1 MTVEEPP
8 RRVRITSPRTGA
20 ARRPPARTAAREI
33 DEQTGIGE
41 VYMRSLMHDQLR
53 LTLSV
58 IGVVAAMLGGLPLL
72 FALVPSTRSLDVLG
86 LPLPWLLLGV
96 VVYPVLYGAARFYLR
111 RAERIEAAFTEF
123 VGRR

>member
-1 MTVEEPP
+1 MPDEIP

-20 ARRPPARTAAREI
+20 ARRPPARTVTREI

-58 IGVVAAMLGGLPLL
+58 IGFVLVTLGGLPLL
-72 FALVPSTRSLDVLG
+72 FAVLPVTRTWQVLG
-86 LPLPWLLLGV
+86 LPLPWLLLGI
-96 VVYPVLYGAARFYLR
+96 VVYPVLYGAARYYVH

-123 VGRR
+123 VSRR

>member
-1 MTVEEPP
+1 MAE
-8 RRVRITSPRTGA
+8 RVRITSPRAGA
-20 ARRPPARTAAREI
+20 ARRPPARAGTHEI
-33 DEQTGIGE
+33 DKQTGVGE

-58 IGVVAAMLGGLPLL
+58 GGFVLVTLGGLPLL
-72 FALVPSTRSLDVLG
+72 FAILPVTRTLQVLG

-96 VVYPVLYGAARFYLR
+96 VVYPVLYGAARYYVH

>member
-1 MTVEEPP
+1 MPE
-8 RRVRITSPRTGA
+8 RVRITSPRAAA
-20 ARRPPARTAAREI
+20 ARRPPDRAVAREI

-41 VYMRSLMHDQLR
+41 VYMRSLIHDQLR
-53 LTLSV
+53 LALSV
-58 IGVVAAMLGGLPLL
+58 MAFVVVTLGGLPLL
-72 FALVPSTRSLDVLG
+72 FAVVPATRSLQIFG

-96 VVYPVLYGAARFYLR
+96 VVYPVLYLAARYYVR